1 MKARKTLA
9 PYWAVKTDETSLRD
23 GRRVRLHLFWW
34 NSPKVE
40 HGKVLLLFATRVQAR
55 AWIKEDRGYI
65 AKRPDLR
72 REPHCWRV
80 GAPVRVTV
88 KVTEQ

>member
-1 MKARKTLA
+1 MRARATIEG
-9 PYWAVKTDETSLRD
+9 YWAVKTDERNLLD
-23 GRRVRLHLFWW
+23 GRKVRLRLFWW
-34 NSPKVE
+34 KSLKVE
-40 HGKVLLLFATRVQAR
+40 HGRVLMLFKTRAHAR

-65 AKRPDLR
+65 ARRPDLR

-88 KVTEQ
+88 TVKET